1 MIEAIVFDMDG
12 ILFDTERLSVESWVE
27 VAGKMGLGD
36 IDKGV
41 YGCIGLNRTDCRI
54 FLKETYGQD
63 FPYEYFREQTAAV
76 FQKKV
81 DKDGLPV
88 MKGAQELLL
97 WLQEKGI
104 KVALASSTHTKKV
117 ESHLRLAGFT
127 GFFQA
132 VIGGDMVEHS
142 KPLPDIYWKACQ
154 LLQADPARAVAV
166 EDSPNGIR
174 SAYAAGMLPVMDPD
188 LVQPDPEIENM
199 LYQRCDSLFD
209 VRDFLEK
216 KLKEGE
222 VRVYSDMIGGNT

>member
-132 VIGGDMVEHS
+132 VIGRAQQAAPGYLLES
-142 KPLPDIYWKACQ
+142 LPA
-154 LLQADPARAVAV
+154 
-166 EDSPNGIR
+166 
-174 SAYAAGMLPVMDPD
+174 AAGRSCQGCGCGGFPKRNPFRLCGRNAASYGSGSGTARSGDRKYALSKMR
-188 LVQPDPEIENM
+188 QP
-199 LYQRCDSLFD
+199 F
-209 VRDFLEK
+209 
-216 KLKEGE
+216 
-222 VRVYSDMIGGNT
+222 

>member
-27 VAGKMGLGD
+27 VAGQMGLGD

-54 FLKETYGQD
+54 FLKETYGED

-76 FQKKV
+76 FQQKV

-97 WLQEKGI
+97 WLQEKGM
-104 KVALASSTHTKKV
+104 KVALASSTNTKKV
-117 ESHLRLAGFT
+117 ESHLQLAGFT

-154 LLQADPARAVAV
+154 LLQANPAGTVAV

-174 SAYAAGMLPVMDPD
+174 SAYAAGMLPVMVPD
-188 LVQPDPEIENM
+188 LVQPDPEIANM
-199 LYQRCDSLFD
+199 LYQRCDSLFA

-222 VRVYSDMIGGNT
+222 VRLYSDMIGGNT

>member
-27 VAGKMGLGD
+27 VAGQMGLGD

-54 FLKETYGQD
+54 FLKETYGED

-76 FQKKV
+76 FQQKV

-97 WLQEKGI
+97 WLQEKGM
-104 KVALASSTHTKKV
+104 KVALASSTNTKKV
-117 ESHLRLAGFT
+117 ESHLQLAGFT

-154 LLQADPARAVAV
+154 LLQADPAGTVAV

-174 SAYAAGMLPVMDPD
+174 SAYAAGMLPVMVPD
-188 LVQPDPEIENM
+188 LVQPDPEIANM
-199 LYQRCDSLFD
+199 LYQRCDSLFA

-222 VRVYSDMIGGNT
+222 VRLYSGMIGGNT

>member
-27 VAGKMGLGD
+27 VAGQMGLGD

-54 FLKETYGQD
+54 FLKETYGED

-76 FQKKV
+76 FQQKV

-97 WLQEKGI
+97 WLQEKGM
-104 KVALASSTHTKKV
+104 KVALASSTNTRKV
-117 ESHLRLAGFT
+117 ESHLQLAGFT

-154 LLQADPARAVAV
+154 LLQADPAGTVAV

-174 SAYAAGMLPVMDPD
+174 SAYAAGMLPVMVPD
-188 LVQPDPEIENM
+188 LVQPDPEIANM
-199 LYQRCDSLFD
+199 LYQRCDSLFA

-216 KLKEGE
+216 KFKEGE
-222 VRVYSDMIGGNT
+222 VRLYSDMIGGNT

>member
-27 VAGKMGLGD
+27 VAGQMGLGD

-54 FLKETYGQD
+54 FLKETYGED

-76 FQKKV
+76 FQQKV

-97 WLQEKGI
+97 WLQEKGMR
-104 KVALASSTHTKKV
+104 VALASSTNTRKV
-117 ESHLRLAGFT
+117 ESHLQLAGFT

-154 LLQADPARAVAV
+154 LLQADPAGTVAV

-174 SAYAAGMLPVMDPD
+174 SAYAAGMLPVMVPD
-188 LVQPDPEIENM
+188 LVQPDPEIANM
-199 LYQRCDSLFD
+199 LYQRCDSLFA

-222 VRVYSDMIGGNT
+222 VRLYSDMIGGNT

>member
-27 VAGKMGLGD
+27 VAGQMGLGD

-54 FLKETYGQD
+54 FLKETYGED

-76 FQKKV
+76 FQQKV

-88 MKGAQELLL
+88 MKGAEELLL
-97 WLQEKGI
+97 WLQEKGM
-104 KVALASSTHTKKV
+104 KVALASSTNTRKV
-117 ESHLRLAGFT
+117 ESHLQLAGFT

-154 LLQADPARAVAV
+154 LLQADPAGTVAV

-174 SAYAAGMLPVMDPD
+174 SAYAAGMLPVMVPD
-188 LVQPDPEIENM
+188 LVQPDPEIANM
-199 LYQRCDSLFD
+199 LYQRCDSLFA

-222 VRVYSDMIGGNT
+222 VRLYSDMIGGNT

>member
-27 VAGKMGLGD
+27 VAGQMGLGD

-54 FLKETYGQD
+54 FLKETYGED

-76 FQKKV
+76 FQQKV

-97 WLQEKGI
+97 WLQEKGM
-104 KVALASSTHTKKV
+104 KVALASSTNTRKV
-117 ESHLRLAGFT
+117 ESHLQLAGFT

-154 LLQADPARAVAV
+154 LLQADPAGTVAV

-174 SAYAAGMLPVMDPD
+174 SAYAAGMLPVMVPD
-188 LVQPDPEIENM
+188 LVQPDPEIANM
-199 LYQRCDSLFD
+199 LYQRCDSLFA

-222 VRVYSDMIGGNT
+222 VRLYSDMIGGNT